1 MMVMAGRHAVAAFGC
16 AMICGGGINGL
27 CGGRISFNDNAWW
40 RTAPTPT
47 HHQHRH
53 TNISGQCQC
62 PKTNLAIAKSD
73 DNYAHDAAIDDD
85 DDDDDVVFDE
95 SWSKRF
101 TISTPTAA
109 RSSSVAPPPVQIS
122 QLKDGAAHSP
132 EKAPPASEGR
142 YPLIESWLQ
151 SYIPTLSPADC
162 QTYAS
167 ILANDGFTTIEQ
179 LNSINSKSSGR
190 VEDLYFMQKDHRR
203 RLMVELGV
211 LRSRRSR
218 AVGTTPTNGRRSMR
232 PTAANVQLQNDWL
245 ASGGGTT
252 SMESRRER
260 PPLDESISLWLA
272 EQSRLVE
279 ERARENAATAAADAD
294 TTTDTATARSDALLE
309 ETTGQSAANS
319 ENDTSATQRRWER
332 DNYPSFSSSTLES
345 EGGGSTLD
353 DVSARFSSLDIR
365 AMEEGSN
372 SAELRRLRE
381 LRDEFHRITKAST
394 TAATVEDDFILDD
407 LTARYSSLEIKPL
420 DDGSAEK
427 ENRRLRELKEAFQR
441 SESASSVAAT
451 VEDDVIL
458 DDLTARYS
466 SLEIKPLDDGSA
478 KKENRRLRELREAFQ
493 RKVEKVEVDDSSY
506 EYYSSTAD
514 DFATRY
520 DSLDTTV
527 ALNKD
532 GTANKEARR
541 LEELKK
547 AFLSRKAKFKTEI
560 LEAEEPLRLDLLK
573 RPSTEE
579 TAIERKER
587 MRMKDIQ
594 RIARRAAEQKVE
606 SAFRRPPKQQQ
617 QSRTKATK
625 DSSKLVDSKDEID
638 RSSTL
643 ITKKYKTNGERR
655 LEALQ
660 RNFIKGKSNYVRTVP
675 TNPTMRSRLSATPS
689 PSGSERVRYSDT
701 VTRTA
706 REEAILAEMKAILAE
721 MTQKKGRG
729 TLYSRGV
736 KVSTRRSS
744 NDNDHEK
751 GANEQNKECEIDDEE
766 CWDITRSPNFYAR
779 SSRSL
784 ATTLPP
790 ISTQMDAATHAT
802 GRSTATDTA
811 EFLSSTVD
819 LIKAGSKELIEAILP
834 QEFERE
840 SSSMTLLQATPMQQ
854 GKLAVELQRT
864 HLDSSD
870 EASQSANASSLS
882 ETNVPQKV
890 IEDFDEAVV
899 DDLRQEGEVNIS
911 ISSPVSPTAQHVGEG
926 MPNVLTED
934 LKSERP
940 LRASRLISDSS
951 IGTVLKITTDD
962 KLEATDK
969 HDKRAS
975 VLHQQIPSDGQEK
988 RALDMEPT
996 PEDPVIKSQIRT
1008 HPAPASLSDN
1018 DALLDVTSHFP
1029 ETRPFMTVQTRRQ
1042 EFRFNTSSRKAAEME
1057 YSNDLD
1063 SYIEQVNSDTKK
1075 EVFQNIASRFSK
1087 DRASFLA
1094 FPPRRVL
1101 KSAPTTR
1108 DRSCP
1113 NQPRTPSS
1121 DSSSLM
1127 NVSQVITS
1135 GQQFLDKPRPFQPNL
1150 DMVSSNTSGSSFKR
1164 TSDLHPEE
1172 KNTEREFFDICTR
1185 PLPSVDEMAMTKAS
1199 RILAVAPTSRHNP
1212 ISRLE
1217 RSSSIVRDAS
1227 NMKVG
1232 SPNDVIT
1239 HPTSIDTDGSIQSGE
1254 EQVMHWLLTHLPNLP
1269 EEDAISYFNSLM
1281 KDGFDCNE
1289 SLNEIL
1295 AEDLHF
1301 MAMEHQLALLR
1312 SLRTSNE
1319 VTDCDED

>member
-1 MMVMAGRHAVAAFGC
+1 MMVMVGRHAVAAFGC
-16 AMICGGGINGL
+16 AMICSGGINGL
-27 CGGRISFNDNAWW
+27 GGGRILFNDHVCW

-47 HHQHRH
+47 HHQQRH

-62 PKTNLAIAKSD
+62 PKAKLAIANSD
-73 DNYAHDAAIDDD
+73 DNYAHDAAIDD

-101 TISTPTAA
+101 TVSTPTAA
-109 RSSSVAPPPVQIS
+109 RSSYVAPPPVQTS
-122 QLKDGAAHSP
+122 QLKDGAPQPS
-132 EKAPPASEGR
+132 EVAPPAPEGR

-151 SYIPTLSPADC
+151 SYIPTLSPADY

-218 AVGTTPTNGRRSMR
+218 AVGTAPSTGGGAMR
-232 PTAANVQLQNDWL
+232 PTAVLPQNPWRANRGV
-245 ASGGGTT
+245 TT

-260 PPLDESISLWLA
+260 PPLDESISMWLA

-279 ERARENAATAAADAD
+279 ERAGENAATASAAAADPTAV
-294 TTTDTATARSDALLE
+294 TTIARGSLLE
-309 ETTGQSAANS
+309 ETTGQNALNS
-319 ENDTSATQRRWER
+319 ENDTAATQRWER
-332 DNYPSFSSSTLES
+332 SNHPSSSSSTLAS
-345 EGGGSTLD
+345 EGGALD
-353 DVSARFSSLDIR
+353 DLSARFSSLDIR
-365 AMEEGSN
+365 AMEEGST
-372 SAELRRLRE
+372 SAELQRLRE
-381 LRDEFHRITKAST
+381 LRDEFQRIQNASSA
-394 TAATVEDDFILDD
+394 AATVEDDVIVDDLTARYSSLEIKPLDDGSAAKENRRLRELKGAFQRSEGASSVAAAVEDDVILDD
-407 LTARYSSLEIKPL
+407 LTARYSLLEIKPL

-427 ENRRLRELKEAFQR
+427 ENRRLRELR
-441 SESASSVAAT
+441 
-451 VEDDVIL
+451 D
-458 DDLTARYS
+458 
-466 SLEIKPLDDGSA
+466 
-478 KKENRRLRELREAFQ
+478 AFQ

-514 DFATRY
+514 DFVTRY

-541 LEELKK
+541 LEEIKK
-547 AFLSRKAKFKTEI
+547 AFLSRKAKFKTDI

-587 MRMKDIQ
+587 IRMKDIQ
-594 RIARRAAEQKVE
+594 RIARRVAEQKVE
-606 SAFRRPPKQQQ
+606 SAFRPPPKQQH
-617 QSRTKATK
+617 QSRTKVTR
-625 DSSKLVDSKDEID
+625 DSSKLVDGKDEID

-643 ITKKYKTNGERR
+643 IMKKFKTNGERR

-660 RNFIKGKSNYVRTVP
+660 RNFIKGKSNYVRIVP
-675 TNPTMRSRLSATPS
+675 TNATMRSPLSVTPS
-689 PSGSERVRYSDT
+689 SNRSGRVRYSDT

-729 TLYSRGV
+729 TLNSQGV
-736 KVSTRRSS
+736 NVSARRSS
-744 NDNDHEK
+744 DDKENEK
-751 GANEQNKECEIDDEE
+751 GANERDKECEIDDEE

-779 SSRSL
+779 KSRSL

-790 ISTQMDAATHAT
+790 INTQMDITTHAA
-802 GRSTATDTA
+802 GQNTAIDTA
-811 EFLSSTVD
+811 EFLSSTDD
-819 LIKAGSKELIEAILP
+819 LIKAGSKLLTEP

-840 SSSMTLLQATPMQQ
+840 WLSTTLLQATPMQQ
-854 GKLAVELQRT
+854 GKLAVEVQRT

-882 ETNVPQKV
+882 GTNLPQEV
-890 IEDFDEAVV
+890 MEDFDEAVV
-899 DDLRQEGEVNIS
+899 DDLRHEGEVNI
-911 ISSPVSPTAQHVGEG
+911 PVSTTFSPTAQHVGEG

-934 LKSERP
+934 LKRERP
-940 LRASRLISDSS
+940 LRESPLISDSS

-975 VLHQQIPSDGQEK
+975 VLHQQTPSDGQEN

-996 PEDPVIKSQIRT
+996 PEGPAIKSQIRT

-1029 ETRPFMTVQTRRQ
+1029 ETRPFMTVRTRRQ
-1042 EFRFNTSSRKAAEME
+1042 ELRFNTSSRKAAEIK

-1063 SYIEQVNSDTKK
+1063 SYIKQVNSDTKK
-1075 EVFQNIASRFSK
+1075 EVFQNIASRFST

-1108 DRSCP
+1108 DRSYP
-1113 NQPRTPSS
+1113 NPPRTPSS

-1135 GQQFLDKPRPFQPNL
+1135 GQQFLDKRRPFQPNL

-1164 TSDLHPEE
+1164 TNDLHPEE
-1172 KNTEREFFDICTR
+1172 KNMQREFFDICTR

-1199 RILAVAPTSRHNP
+1199 RILAIAPTSRHNP

-1227 NMKVG
+1227 NMEVG
-1232 SPNDVIT
+1232 SPNDAIT
-1239 HPTSIDTDGSIQSGE
+1239 HPTSIDIDGSIQSGE

-1269 EEDAISYFNSLM
+1269 EEDAIFYFNSLM
-1281 KDGFDCNE
+1281 KDGFDCNG

-1301 MAMEHQLALLR
+1301 MKMEHQLALLR

-1319 VTDCDED
+1319 FTDCDENRVD